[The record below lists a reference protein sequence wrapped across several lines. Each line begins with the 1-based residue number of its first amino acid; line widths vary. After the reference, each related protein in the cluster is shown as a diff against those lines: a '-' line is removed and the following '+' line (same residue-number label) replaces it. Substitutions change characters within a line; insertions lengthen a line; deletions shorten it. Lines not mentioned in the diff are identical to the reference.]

1 MILLAR
7 IGEVAA
13 RAIARTEARHWVGVG
28 ASVAL
33 HLAVLLGW
41 HNAPPPDPQPIS
53 FEVTF
58 EPPEAAP
65 QRAVKQKAVKKVV
78 RKSAKQRKPKTRI
91 AKNKPLPDIVP
102 REPHLLDA
110 DWRAEKKAA
119 KDVPALALPDARA
132 LGIQGA
138 LSSSAQEIAQT
149 HGMQPLQRTP
159 ATATDSAVAK
169 TTQAGDSGAEL
180 SEPDA
185 TSAGGSQGKA
195 GDTGVALT
203 NSTSLAA
210 SQGIK
215 SDVGSGG
222 AQASNTPASLA
233 GAASGGE
240 SPTGMAGF
248 ANSSTPQAA
257 LSAASG
263 AGMQAAKTPTAT
275 VRIASGGAEASGVR
289 LMASGVLSAAAR
301 LPAGEGAVSA
311 ASQAATPAQG
321 AARSVA
327 AMALA
332 SSASAGGLAGSP
344 RARPDSRNPGVGY
357 SGSATNGATDVA
369 ASSGGRGQEG
379 VGRLAVSAPVAS
391 AASGGAQVAAAPG
404 RSGQRATSLALA
416 PGEPGS
422 SPRLAVALQ
431 PILAGAQNGN
441 TSRGGAS
448 AMGGGREVA
457 VGADR
462 AQPGMRQYGGASS
475 TAEPIFAASGEPV
488 TVAAGRAPGFNTQS
502 AVVDGGAAPRQGAS
516 AAVLNAA
523 RESGR
528 PPVVLQAAQPLAV
541 KVVRPDT
548 EIQRL
553 DVLAPSNYCPL
564 PLPGHQQPDNRA
576 PQPARQIAEQPAYAS
591 DNPSIQYPV
600 MANINGVEGR
610 VTVRVEVL
618 ADGRPGKMWL
628 KQSSGSGILDR
639 DAQAQLKKWRFVPAR
654 MNGQPVSAWID
665 VPVLY
670 RLPRNV
676 H

>member
-1 MILLAR
+1 MIFFAR

-13 RAIARTEARHWVGVG
+13 RAIARTEARHWFGIG
-28 ASVAL
+28 ASAVL

-41 HNAPPPDPQPIS
+41 HNAPPPEPQPIS

-65 QRAVKQKAVKKVV
+65 QRAVKQKALKKVA
-78 RKSAKQRKPKTRI
+78 RKSAKQRNPKTRI
-91 AKNKPLPDIVP
+91 AKNKASPDIVP
-102 REPHLLDA
+102 RERHLLDS

-138 LSSSAQEIAQT
+138 IQGAAQDAAQA
-149 HGMQPLQRTP
+149 HGMQPLQRSTAS
-159 ATATDSAVAK
+159 ATASAVAERV
-169 TTQAGDSGAEL
+169 QAGDSGAEL

-203 NSTSLAA
+203 NSTSLAD

-222 AQASNTPASLA
+222 AQANNTPAALA

-275 VRIASGGAEASGVR
+275 VRIAPGGAEASGVR

-301 LPAGEGAVSA
+301 LPAGDGAVSA
-311 ASQAATPAQG
+311 APQAATPAQG
-321 AARSVA
+321 AARIVA
-327 AMALA
+327 AMPLS
-332 SSASAGGLAGSP
+332 SSASGGGLAGSP
-344 RARPDSRNPGVGY
+344 QARPDSRNPGVAY
-357 SGSATNGATDVA
+357 SGSAATGTTDVA
-369 ASSGGRGQEG
+369 TSRGGRGQEG
-379 VGRLAVSAPVAS
+379 VGRLAASTAAAS
-391 AASGGAQVAAAPG
+391 AVSGGTRFADAPG

-422 SPRLAVALQ
+422 SPSLAVALQ

-441 TSRGGAS
+441 ASRGGAS
-448 AMGGGREVA
+448 ATGASGEVA
-457 VGADR
+457 VGTDR
-462 AQPGMRQYGGASS
+462 AQPGMRRYGGARSM
-475 TAEPIFAASGEPV
+475 AEPIFAASGEPASV
-488 TVAAGRAPGFNTQS
+488 SVGQAPGFNAKP
-502 AVVDGGAAPRQGAS
+502 AVADGGAAPRQGAS
-516 AAVLNAA
+516 AAIMNAA

-576 PQPARQIAEQPAYAS
+576 PQPARQIAEQPTYAP

-639 DAQAQLKKWRFVPAR
+639 DAQAQLKKWRFMPAR